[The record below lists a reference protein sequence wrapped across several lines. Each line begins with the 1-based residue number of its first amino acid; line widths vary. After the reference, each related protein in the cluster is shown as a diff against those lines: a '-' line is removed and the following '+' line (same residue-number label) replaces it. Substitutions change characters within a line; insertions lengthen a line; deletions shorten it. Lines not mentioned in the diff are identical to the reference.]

1 MSTPSLAVLEVES
14 RPATP
19 PVVVQRYR
27 PGSFGRIVEMHASY
41 YSGAFGFGLR
51 FEAVVASGLAEFAGR
66 LERPRN
72 AMWCA
77 LEGDRIVGSVAI
89 DGEDLGGDVA
99 HLRCFIV
106 DSAQRGAGVGCGL
119 LAAALAFVDGH
130 GFERTDLWTFRGLD
144 AARRLYERVGFACV
158 EENLGHRWGGEVLE
172 QRFVRP
178 RLAHDAGS

>member
-99 HLRCFIV
+99 HLRGVIV
-106 DSAQRGAGVGCGL
+106 ESAQRGAGVVRGRAWLRANGP
-119 LAAALAFVDGH
+119 VDVSGS
-130 GFERTDLWTFRGLD
+130 RRGSQIVR
-144 AARRLYERVGFACV
+144 ARR
-158 EENLGHRWGGEVLE
+158 
-172 QRFVRP
+172 VRLRRGKSRP
-178 RLAHDAGS
+178 PMGR